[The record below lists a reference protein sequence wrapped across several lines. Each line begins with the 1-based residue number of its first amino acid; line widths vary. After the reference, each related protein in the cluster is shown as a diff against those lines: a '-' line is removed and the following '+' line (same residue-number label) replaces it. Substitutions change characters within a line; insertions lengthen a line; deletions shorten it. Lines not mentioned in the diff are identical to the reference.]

1 MLNFSKMHSLGNDF
15 MVVDGVTTSVQ
26 LDPEQVAIWGNRQRG
41 IGFDQLLLVAP
52 PSSPVCDFD
61 YVIFNA
67 DGSEAQQCGN
77 GTRCVTDFVHRLGL
91 TQQSQLRWHSKG
103 GIVHTEKQLDGSI
116 ETWMPTPSLGFA
128 EVPFIH
134 PQPGTAIVLTTEHG
148 DFSIVPVGLG
158 NPHGVVFVDDVI
170 NLDVAQIGHALSH
183 HEAFPERANIGFCQV
198 VNDGF
203 IRLRVFERGAA
214 ETLAC
219 GSGACAAVVAGRHL
233 GRLGNRVKV
242 SLPGG
247 KLRVEWPNGCGPI
260 KLTGD
265 STFVYEGQLSGVG
278 PNT

>member
-15 MVVDGVTTSVQ
+15 MVIDGVTTSVE
-26 LDPEQVAIWGNRQRG
+26 LDPEQVAAWGNRQRG

-52 PSSPVCDFD
+52 PSSPNCDFD

-91 TQQSQLRWHSKG
+91 TRQNQLCWHSKG
-103 GIVHTEKQLDGSI
+103 GIIRTNKQPDGSV
-116 ETWMPTPSLGFA
+116 ETWMPAPSLDHA
-128 EVPFIH
+128 AVPFVH
-134 PQPGTAIVLTTEHG
+134 PNPGKPISLSAGE
-148 DFSIVPVGLG
+148 DEYSIVPVAMG

-170 NLDVAQIGHALSH
+170 NLDVAQIGYELSH
-183 HEAFPERANIGFCQV
+183 HEAFPERANIGFCHI

-203 IRLRVFERGAA
+203 IRLRVFERGAE

-233 GRLGNRVKV
+233 GRLSSRVKV

-247 KLRVEWPNGCGPI
+247 KLRVEWPNTSGPI

-265 STFVYEGQLSGVG
+265 STFVYQGQLTSTGG
-278 PNT
+278 TA

>member
-15 MVVDGVTTSVQ
+15 MVIDGVTTSVQ
-26 LDPEQVAIWGNRQRG
+26 LDPKQVAVWGNRQRG
-41 IGFDQLLLVAP
+41 IGFDQLLVVAP
-52 PSSPVCDFD
+52 PSAPACDFD

-77 GTRCVTDFVHRLGL
+77 GTRCFTVYVHRLGQ
-91 TQQSQLRWHSKG
+91 TQQRQLSWHSKG
-103 GIVHTEKQLDGSI
+103 GIVHTAKQSDGSI
-116 ETWMPTPSLGFA
+116 ETWMPAPILEHA
-128 EVPFIH
+128 AVPFIH
-134 PQPGTAIVLTTEHG
+134 PQASADITLTTEHG
-148 DFSIVPVGLG
+148 DFSIVPISIG

-170 NLDVAQIGHALSH
+170 NLDVAQIGQALSH

-198 VNDGF
+198 VNEGF
-203 IRLRVFERGAA
+203 VRLRVFERGAA

-219 GSGACAAVVAGRHL
+219 GSGACAAVVAGRQT

-247 KLRVEWPNGCGPI
+247 KLRVEWPNGSGPI

-278 PNT
+278 LNT